1 MQISAEMV
9 KKLRD
14 MTGAGVME
22 CKTALN
28 EAQGDFEKAVEI
40 LRKRGAAVAQ
50 KKAGRV
56 TKEGVVTSY
65 IHFND
70 KIGVLL
76 ELGCETDFVARM
88 PEFKELAYNLA
99 KHVAA
104 MNPTYVTREDVPVDV
119 IEKEKE
125 IYLAQ
130 LKDSNKPQAVLEK
143 IVQGKLE
150 KFYEEVCLY
159 DQKYIFDDTK
169 TVKQVVD
176 ELIGKIRENIRVT
189 RFVRMQ
195 VGAE

>member
-14 MTGAGVME
+14 MTGAGIME

-104 MNPTYVTREDVPVDV
+104 MNPIYVTREDIPAEVL
-119 IEKEKE
+119 EKEKE

-169 TVKQVVD
+169 TVRQVID

>member
-104 MNPTYVTREDVPVDV
+104 MNPVYVTREEIPAEVL
-119 IEKEKE
+119 EKEKE

-169 TVKQVVD
+169 TVKQVID

-195 VGAE
+195 IGVE

>member
-104 MNPTYVTREDVPVDV
+104 MNPVYVTREDIPAEVL
-119 IEKEKE
+119 EKEKE

-169 TVKQVVD
+169 TVRQVID

>member
-9 KKLRD
+9 KKLRE

-22 CKTALN
+22 CKTALS

-50 KKAGRV
+50 KKAGRA

-65 IHFND
+65 VHFND

-104 MNPTYVTREDVPVDV
+104 MNPTYVSREDVPAEV

-125 IYLAQ
+125 IYAAQ
-130 LKDSNKPQAVLEK
+130 LKDSNKPQNVIEK

-159 DQKYIFDDTK
+159 DQKYIFEDTK
-169 TVKQVVD
+169 TVKQVID

>member
-1 MQISAEMV
+1 MEISAEMV

-22 CKTALN
+22 CKSALN
-28 EAQGDFEKAVEI
+28 EAQGDFEKAIEI

-50 KKAGRV
+50 KKAGRA

-99 KHVAA
+99 KHV
-104 MNPTYVTREDVPVDV
+104 
-119 IEKEKE
+119 
-125 IYLAQ
+125 
-130 LKDSNKPQAVLEK
+130 
-143 IVQGKLE
+143 
-150 KFYEEVCLY
+150 
-159 DQKYIFDDTK
+159 
-169 TVKQVVD
+169 
-176 ELIGKIRENIRVT
+176 
-189 RFVRMQ
+189 
-195 VGAE
+195 

>member
-1 MQISAEMV
+1 MEISAEMV
-9 KKLRD
+9 KKLRE

-22 CKTALN
+22 CKTALS
-28 EAQGDFEKAVEI
+28 EANGDFEKAVEI
-40 LRKRGAAVAQ
+40 LRKRGTAVAQ
-50 KKAGRV
+50 KKASRA
-56 TKEGVVTSY
+56 TKEGIVTAY
-65 IHFND
+65 VHFND

-99 KHVAA
+99 KQVAA
-104 MNPTYVTREDVPVDV
+104 MNPKYVSREDVPQEV

-130 LKDSNKPQAVLEK
+130 LKDTNKPQHVIDK

-150 KFYEEVCLY
+150 KFFEEVCLY
-159 DQKYIFDDTK
+159 DQKYIFDDAK
-169 TVKQVVD
+169 TVRQIID
-176 ELIGKIRENIRVT
+176 EAIAKIRENIRVT

-195 VGAE
+195 VGEE

>member
-169 TVKQVVD
+169 TVKQIVD

>member
-22 CKTALN
+22 CKTALS

-169 TVKQVVD
+169 TVKQIVD

>member
-22 CKTALN
+22 CKSALN

-50 KKAGRV
+50 KKAGRA

-104 MNPTYVTREDVPVDV
+104 MNPTYVTREDVPADV
-119 IEKEKE
+119 IDKEKE

-169 TVKQVVD
+169 TVKQVID

>member
-104 MNPTYVTREDVPVDV
+104 MNPVYVTREDIPAEVL
-119 IEKEKE
+119 EKEKE

-169 TVKQVVD
+169 TVKQVID

>member
-1 MQISAEMV
+1 MQISADMV

-50 KKAGRV
+50 KKAGRA

-104 MNPTYVTREDVPVDV
+104 MNPTYVTREDVPAEVV
-119 IEKEKE
+119 EKEKE

-169 TVKQVVD
+169 TVKQVID

-195 VGAE
+195 VGVE

>member
-50 KKAGRV
+50 KKAGRA

-104 MNPTYVTREDVPVDV
+104 MNPTYVTREDVPAEVV
-119 IEKEKE
+119 EKEKE

-169 TVKQVVD
+169 TVKQVID

>member
-104 MNPTYVTREDVPVDV
+104 MNPIYITREDVPAEVL
-119 IEKEKE
+119 EKEKE

-195 VGAE
+195 VGTE

>member
-1 MQISAEMV
+1 MQITADMV
-9 KKLRD
+9 KKLRE

-22 CKTALN
+22 CKTALT
-28 EAQGDFEKAVEI
+28 EADGDFEKAVEV

-50 KKAGRV
+50 KKAGRL
-56 TKEGVVTSY
+56 TKEGIVTSY

-104 MNPTYVTREDVPVDV
+104 MNPKYVTREDVPEEVL
-119 IEKEKE
+119 EKEKE
-125 IYLAQ
+125 IYRAQ
-130 LKDSNKPQAVLEK
+130 LENSNKPAAVVEK

-159 DQKYIFDDTK
+159 DQKYIFDDEK
-169 TVKQVVD
+169 TVKEVVD

-189 RFVRMQ
+189 RFVRMR
-195 VGAE
+195 VGEE

>member
-9 KKLRD
+9 KKLRE

-22 CKTALN
+22 CKTALS

-50 KKAGRV
+50 KKAGRA

-65 IHFND
+65 VHFND

-104 MNPTYVTREDVPVDV
+104 MNPTYVSREDVPAEV

-125 IYLAQ
+125 IYAAQ
-130 LKDSNKPQAVLEK
+130 LKDSNKPQNVIEK

-159 DQKYIFDDTK
+159 DQKYIFEDTK
-169 TVKQVVD
+169 TVKQVID

-195 VGAE
+195 VGVE

>member
-104 MNPTYVTREDVPVDV
+104 MNPVYVTREDIPAEVL
-119 IEKEKE
+119 EKEKE

-169 TVKQVVD
+169 TVKQVID
-176 ELIGKIRENIRVT
+176 EFIGKIRENIRVT

>member
-14 MTGAGVME
+14 MTGAGIME
-22 CKTALN
+22 CKTALS
-28 EAQGDFEKAVEI
+28 EAEGDFEKAVEI

-104 MNPTYVTREDVPVDV
+104 MNPTYVSREDVPAEV

-195 VGAE
+195 IGVE

>member
-1 MQISAEMV
+1 MEISAEMV

-22 CKTALN
+22 CKSALN
-28 EAQGDFEKAVEI
+28 EAQGDFEKAIEI

-50 KKAGRV
+50 KKAGRA

-104 MNPTYVTREDVPVDV
+104 MNPTYVTREDVPADV

-169 TVKQVVD
+169 TVKQIID